1 MPGDDHHETPLR
13 TRITTSRESEVPLMF
28 LFSPARAF
36 RRRLTMRVRYAYLI
50 HEDLAL
56 QGELRRNLSFAEHA
70 VAQAKDDQAIYQRL
84 HRAPMPTIL
93 SQLLHAELLR
103 WLAIRDTLA
112 SLAKRDLLPDGYR
125 WEIKTITQAL
135 DAVLGL
141 LAIARNATRRPLAA
155 REQQQVTKL
164 LLDEHGR

>member
-1 MPGDDHHETPLR
+1 MPGDGHHETPPII
-13 TRITTSRESEVPLMF
+13 RITSPSAEERLMF

-50 HEDLAL
+50 HEDLPL
-56 QGELRRNLSFAEHA
+56 QGLLRRNLAFAEHA

-84 HRAPMPTIL
+84 HGSSMPTLL

-103 WLAIRDTLA
+103 WLAIRDALA

-125 WEIKTITQAL
+125 AEIRTITPAL
-135 DAVLGL
+135 NAVLAL
-141 LAIARNATRRPLAA
+141 LAMARNATRRPLAA
-155 REQQQVTKL
+155 REQQQAMKL
-164 LLDEHGR
+164 LLDEDHR